1 MRLASA
7 TVGPFKSISNAQ
19 TVTLDQITVFVGMNE
34 AGKTVF
40 LQALQKSRDALN
52 LAEFNPVEDY
62 PRRHLPTYLKEY
74 KEKVS
79 VDATRLTYELSPDQL
94 KVYRTRFL
102 GHTFA
107 LRGM

>member
-52 LAEFNPVEDY
+52 LAKFDPVDDY
-62 PRRHLPTYLKEY
+62 PRRHLPTYLKEH
-74 KEKVS
+74 KGT
-79 VDATRLTYELSPDQL
+79 VDAQEVTRLTYELSPDEL
-94 KVYRTRFL
+94 E
-102 GHTFA
+102 A
-107 LRGM
+107 LNTSLAARGESPSS

>member
-52 LAEFNPVEDY
+52 LAKPE
-62 PRRHLPTYLKEY
+62 PRGTTAGSTPMTLDGCAR
-74 KEKVS
+74 
-79 VDATRLTYELSPDQL
+79 RQL
-94 KVYRTRFL
+94 RW
-102 GHTFA
+102 
-107 LRGM
+107 